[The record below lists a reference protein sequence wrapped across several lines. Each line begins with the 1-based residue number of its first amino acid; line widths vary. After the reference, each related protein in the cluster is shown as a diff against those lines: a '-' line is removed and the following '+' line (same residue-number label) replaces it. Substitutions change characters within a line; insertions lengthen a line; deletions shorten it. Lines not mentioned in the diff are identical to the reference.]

1 MTAPGEERRR
11 RKDIVFLD
19 HSGRNQKGRF
29 YQLNHMLKE
38 KQRESVAMEMEIYA
52 YEKAM
57 TDLIRPM
64 TEDL

>member
-1 MTAPGEERRR
+1 
-11 RKDIVFLD
+11 
-19 HSGRNQKGRF
+19 
-29 YQLNHMLKE
+29 MLKE